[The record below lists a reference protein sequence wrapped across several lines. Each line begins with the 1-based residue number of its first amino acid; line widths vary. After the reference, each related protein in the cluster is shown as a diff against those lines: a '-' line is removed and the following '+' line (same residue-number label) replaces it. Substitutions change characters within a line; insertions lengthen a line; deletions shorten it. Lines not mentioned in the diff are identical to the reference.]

1 MAATNL
7 LANRAGARVVIV
19 DDDEAIVRF
28 VSEALSMVGHVVEP
42 FTNAIDALDRLVN
55 ADASPVDLVITDYR
69 MPGILG
75 DQLAA
80 CLREVLPTLPII
92 VLTGFTDANASILA
106 SFHRT
111 TILAKPFAIAQLR
124 RSVDDALR

>member
-19 DDDEAIVRF
+19 DDDEAIVQF
-28 VSEALSMVGHVVEP
+28 VGDALSMLGHVVEP

-80 CLREVLPTLPII
+80 CLREVLPALPII
-92 VLTGFTDANASILA
+92 VLTGFSDANASILP
-106 SFHRT
+106 SFQRT